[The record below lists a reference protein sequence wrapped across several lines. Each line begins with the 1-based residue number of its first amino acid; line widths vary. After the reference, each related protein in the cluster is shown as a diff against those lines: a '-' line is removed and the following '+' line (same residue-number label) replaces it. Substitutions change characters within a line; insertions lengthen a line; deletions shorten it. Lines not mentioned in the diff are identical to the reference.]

1 MLGSSQRI
9 PGGGALSGR
18 PTYDWCIRGNYVH
31 CKLTC
36 RQKSRT
42 TSTCLLFSKI
52 NGGTGAEDQRSTA
65 EQVPKTKERYTLGR
79 WGALFS
85 YSIHF
90 NMKWLNTDAPP
101 KTESTKRPRW
111 ALWDTGRYS
120 STRLDTSGRL
130 ASGNLFLLVE
140 YCALSFSSAGSGG
153 LQ

>member
-52 NGGTGAEDQRSTA
+52 NGGTGAEDRRSTV
-65 EQVPKTKERYTLGR
+65 EQVPKTKKRYTVGR
-79 WGALFS
+79 RGALFS

-90 NMKWLNTDAPP
+90 NMKWLNTDAPHRTGP
-101 KTESTKRPRW
+101 TTRHAGRCMKPTKPCRPD
-111 ALWDTGRYS
+111 LP
-120 STRLDTSGRL
+120 TSGPL
-130 ASGNLFLLVE
+130 
-140 YCALSFSSAGSGG
+140 AGSHFESPWMI
-153 LQ
+153 LCASV